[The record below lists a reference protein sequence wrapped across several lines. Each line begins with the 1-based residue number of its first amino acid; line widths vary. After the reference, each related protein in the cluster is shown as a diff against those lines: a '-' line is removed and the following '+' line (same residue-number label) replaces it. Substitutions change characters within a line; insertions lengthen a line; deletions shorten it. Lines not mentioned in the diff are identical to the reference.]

1 MDERTSKARRLRVG
15 DRLREV
21 DGTEAVVAG
30 LRRNVGQAVVYTLTV
45 AKDHTFFVGTS
56 KVLVHNCAKASFP
69 IPPTPGGMSTA
80 EFGQQVMKWGRGDAE
95 AIARASDPTLTKGY
109 LDSKG
114 VTLEM
119 AEQWRDFYINEA
131 HVRPNNPS
139 AKGRAELMQKAVE
152 LLGGH

>member
-1 MDERTSKARRLRVG
+1 MWIPAANCLCERFAG
-15 DRLREV
+15 EV
-21 DGTEAVVAG
+21 IFVATHIF
-30 LRRNVGQAVVYTLTV
+30 RWI
-45 AKDHTFFVGTS
+45 AKIS
-56 KVLVHNCAKASFP
+56 LISSF
-69 IPPTPGGMSTA
+69 

-95 AIARASDPTLTKGY
+95 AIARASDPALTKGY

-139 AKGRAELMQKAVE
+139 AKGRTELMQKAVE